1 MEPSA
6 RNLEKGRKIMSETC
20 FSFTRSAKD
29 ALGVVSVVEVLL
41 ALVAQIVSLVFFAM
55 TFGVING
62 GTHY

>member
-1 MEPSA
+1 
-6 RNLEKGRKIMSETC
+6 MSETC